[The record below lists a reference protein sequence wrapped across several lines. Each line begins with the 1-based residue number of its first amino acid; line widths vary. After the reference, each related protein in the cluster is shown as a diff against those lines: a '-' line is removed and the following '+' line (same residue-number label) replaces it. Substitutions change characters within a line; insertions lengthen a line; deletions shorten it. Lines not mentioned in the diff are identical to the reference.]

1 MQRSTTFK
9 WPIRF
14 TIGCA
19 IILFLTACFS
29 TPEVTRY
36 MTVSDF
42 NAAQEISGSILD
54 DMGYPTKVFKASTYY
69 KYVLFDSN
77 KKCPE
82 GGVFCTCSDY
92 TDEIS
97 SNDRCLKCGMTW
109 SQHEEY

>member
-1 MQRSTTFK
+1 MQRSTKLT
-9 WPIRF
+9 WQIRF
-14 TIGCA
+14 AIGCA
-19 IILFLTACFS
+19 VTLFLTACS
-29 TPEVTRY
+29 SSPEVTRY

-54 DMGYPTKVFKASTYY
+54 DMGYQSKAFRASTYY

-77 KKCPE
+77 KKCSE
-82 GGVFCTCSDY
+82 GGEFCTCSDY

-97 SNDRCLKCGMTW
+97 PNDRCIKCGKSW

>member
-1 MQRSTTFK
+1 MIPTL
-9 WPIRF
+9 I
-14 TIGCA
+14 A
-19 IILFLTACFS
+19 FS
-29 TPEVTRY
+29 GMFGSCSSSPKVTRY

-54 DMGYPTKVFKASTYY
+54 DMGYQSKAFRASTYY

-77 KKCPE
+77 KKCSE
-82 GGVFCTCSDY
+82 GGEFCTCSDY

-97 SNDRCLKCGMTW
+97 PNDRCIKCGKSW

>member
-1 MQRSTTFK
+1 MK
-9 WPIRF
+9 KH
-14 TIGCA
+14 
-19 IILFLTACFS
+19 LFYKIFLIPSLVVLSGVFASCS
-29 TPEVTRY
+29 SSPEVTRY

-82 GGVFCTCSDY
+82 GGEFCTCSDY